1 VSELRYWQ
9 RKARYSATGGAA
21 LWLLLGVQQV
31 VGDGRFFGGALLL
44 VVHGLWGIDALKAHL
59 ALREADR

>member
-31 VGDGRFFGGALLL
+31 GDGRFFAGAVLL
-44 VVHGLWGIDALKAHL
+44 VVHVLWGYDALRAHL